1 MIKLST
7 WSQLVLILGKVM
19 ENAVMS
25 SSKKNKNDSLL
36 NFDEWMMLAK
46 NYPDVFEVKRR
57 EHIELFFESVSEDK
71 HHRLKGLQWRI
82 DQTRKLSHSPM
93 ASCIEISNMMW
104 DSVQHLNECQYEL
117 VNIALGRGS
126 KNNKPKPVSA
136 VVLPM
141 PTRAQ

>member
-1 MIKLST
+1 
-7 WSQLVLILGKVM
+7 M

-57 EHIELFFESVSEDK
+57 EHIDLFFESIPK
-71 HHRLKGLQWRI
+71 NKQHRLKGLQWQI
-82 DQTRKLSHSPM
+82 DQTRKLSRSPM
-93 ASCIEISNMMW
+93 ASCIAISNMMW
-104 DSVQHLNECQYEL
+104 DSVQQLNECQYEL
-117 VNIALGRGS
+117 VNTTLGRRLE
-126 KNNKPKPVSA
+126 NDKPKPVSA
-136 VVLPM
+136 IVLPM